1 MRRRLGLLSCLL
13 SVCLPSV
20 WACGAPASV
29 QTGPDPACEGARSD
43 AAAAWARV
51 AARAEV
57 AAAPPEHAAS
67 AAESALDRLNDHLSA
82 LRESPREVEGDEAM
96 ALSSSVMDG
105 IDEVSGELSARVRE
119 RADDAAE
126 ALLTDR
132 SEQGAV
138 RAAEGAIVALEAVLE
153 EARPGSREER
163 RARAAARE
171 LARRAGRAAEAYERS
186 VPEGDRAADRAEV
199 SPAVEPLGELRDEAR
214 DASRAAR
221 AACGVDR
228 VLAVPR

>member
-1 MRRRLGLLSCLL
+1 MALRIMQAPGPRGPPMRRRLGLLSCLL

-82 LRESPREVEGDEAM
+82 LRESPREVQGDEAM

-119 RADDAAE
+119 RADDA
-126 ALLTDR
+126 
-132 SEQGAV
+132 GH
-138 RAAEGAIVALEAVLE
+138 
-153 EARPGSREER
+153 RPK
-163 RARAAARE
+163 ARAGD
-171 LARRAGRAAEAYERS
+171 LHGGQGIVS
-186 VPEGDRAADRAEV
+186 V
-199 SPAVEPLGELRDEAR
+199 SVEPTGSLMAFSNSTGLLVRR
-214 DASRAAR
+214 
-221 AACGVDR
+221 
-228 VLAVPR
+228 